1 MRIVT
6 TFVVLVFFVSLS
18 GNIWSQASSCSPAY
32 DPPHSSQTAIRL
44 DDSTHLF
51 LSWNGTTL
59 TFSSTKDKRWLHKT
73 NLGVYGSRLQPI
85 ASDGVLYMCEDEVI
99 GGISYT
105 NLRTYRS
112 NGHTS
117 GIVLKLYVEHLAVRN
132 GMLVAIGRDSTG
144 AVSVHVGDSSLRA
157 VDTWHVTSFDGKGL
171 PHDRNYSVVF
181 DDGSIVVKTDGMP
194 TDSAYV
200 STDAGL
206 TWSLTYAPL
215 LKPSMWVTY
224 DHGNLYAI
232 SGGYLMILRSPVTAD
247 TIVRFGPPVADVGF
261 YPALSIVDDLF
272 IVRRDV
278 LFESPRQAVRAYVY
292 DGRRQRQLVF
302 NLYADES
309 ADIIRHPDNGYLV
322 HASSRFIHFSREGI
336 RIDTLDAFR
345 HTSFTIKSTS
355 WPFGFLF
362 ADDATDGQGLVRSRD
377 HGRNWEEV
385 GPSILSRITDVRSV
399 GRNVVALDVNGY
411 CAVSTDQGW
420 TWSIKDLPSRP
431 LTLASRRGGTHRS
444 QSYLAVVTQDTTYLV
459 DSLGTLHPYRTY
471 PRMTPLRVEF
481 DANGNL
487 IVLTDENKVLRIT
500 PNEVLTLPLVS
511 GVTYPGSI
519 GISDSNQIVIAT
531 SNGPAMY
538 DEDQQSWQIVRLGI
552 GTRHVMFA
560 SPRIVNNRLYA
571 YDMNGADSW
580 LFDIDSLKWLSIS
593 EPKDFWSFTD
603 KHPSPFDIPVR
614 SSMICYGIHVDQ
626 PRFDSDFT
634 WERVLNY
641 ADIDQLR
648 RIDDFPY
655 RDFEFVS
662 HVIHPQ
668 TQNVNVFV
676 SNNGD
681 VVTFDSSAKM
691 MDHVSTYGQLLDVDD
706 RLNATYTLYDNILFR
721 RRRLDTLA
729 TPLFDVTRIRMLFF
743 TTVPDSSDIFYAG
756 LQVDT
761 ATAITIIRYD
771 SVITTLGYLTLDS
784 TSSLPLLP
792 PTAILRDDGSDALVI
807 TCGPARWVWSTSSL
821 QLADTTMICIE
832 NDGRSTVVPVLGSP
846 RAAVQVGSNLVTT
859 SLLADKT
866 HCDIFSTIR
875 PFDRRS
881 SLTVPTGNPS
891 SLHRINEI
899 PGTSCALLATL
910 DTTRR
915 HLQFAV
921 VSVPSSSVVDT
932 VSIPFDGPTYNARER
947 FFHVGPRPVSAYNYV
962 FLGYP
967 YTHNILRWK
976 PNGVLLVSSVDA
988 EFVPTA
994 SMFWHN
1000 DGTTLRVEDP
1010 AMIIDVYDILGR
1022 HVARGLGSISL
1033 DGKRIVNCVRQPQ
1046 PTEPTVDSTPVCRC
1060 VAIDAP

>member
-1 MRIVT
+1 MSITT
-6 TFVVLVFFVSLS
+6 TFIALVFFVSLS

-32 DPPHSSQTAIRL
+32 DPPQASRTAIRL

-51 LSWNGTTL
+51 LSWNGATL
-59 TFSSTKDKRWLHKT
+59 TFCSTNDNLWLHKT
-73 NLGVYGSRLQPI
+73 NLGVHGSRLHPM
-85 ASDGVLYMCEDEVI
+85 ASDGVLYTCEIDVI
-99 GGISYT
+99 DGTSYT

-112 NGHTS
+112 NGQTS
-117 GIVLKLYVEHLAVRN
+117 GIVLKLHVEHLAVSN
-132 GMLVAIGRDSTG
+132 GMVVAMGRDSTG
-144 AVSVHVGDSSLRA
+144 AVSVHVGDTSLRA

-194 TDSAYV
+194 PDSAIV

-206 TWSLTYAPL
+206 TWSMTYAPL

-224 DHGNLYAI
+224 DHGNLYTI

-247 TIVRFGPPVADVGF
+247 TIVRFDPPVADVGF

-278 LFESPRQAVRAYVY
+278 LFEHPRQAVRAYVY
-292 DGRRQRQLVF
+292 DGQRQRQLVF
-302 NLYADES
+302 NLNADES
-309 ADIIRHPDNGYLV
+309 ADVIRHPDNGYLV
-322 HASSRFIHFSREGI
+322 HSSSRFIHFSRDGI
-336 RIDTLDAFR
+336 RDDTLDAFR

-377 HGRNWEEV
+377 QGKNWEEV

-399 GRNVVALDVNGY
+399 GKNVVALDVNGY

-420 TWSIKDLPSRP
+420 TWSINELPSRP
-431 LTLASRRGGTHRS
+431 LALASRRGGTYRS
-444 QSYLAVVTQDTTYLV
+444 QSYLSVVTQDTTYLV
-459 DSLGTLHPYRTY
+459 DSLGVLQPYRTY

-481 DANGNL
+481 DAKGDL

-500 PNEVLTLPLVS
+500 PNEIITLPPVS

-519 GISDSNQIVIAT
+519 GVSDSNQIVIAT

-580 LFDIDSLKWLSIS
+580 LFDVESLTWLSLS
-593 EPKDFWSFTD
+593 EPKELWSFAD

-614 SSMICYGIHVDQ
+614 SSMICYGIHEDQ
-626 PRFDSDFT
+626 PRFDVNFT

-648 RIDDFPY
+648 RIGNFPY

-668 TQNVNVFV
+668 IQNVNVFV
-676 SNNGD
+676 GNNGD

-691 MDHVSTYGQLLDVDD
+691 LDHVSMYGQLLDVDD
-706 RLNATYTLYDNILFR
+706 RLSAIYALNEIFLFR
-721 RRRLDTLA
+721 RRGLDTLD
-729 TPLFDVTRIRMLFF
+729 TPIIDITRIRILFF
-743 TTVPDSSDIFYAG
+743 ATVPNSKSIFYAG
-756 LQVDT
+756 LQFDT
-761 ATAITIIRYD
+761 TTAVIIIRYD
-771 SVITTLGYLTLDS
+771 SVVTTLGRLTLDS
-784 TSSLPLLP
+784 SSSLPLLP
-792 PTAILRDDGSDALVI
+792 PTAILREDGSDALVI
-807 TCGPARWVWSTSSL
+807 TCGPARWEWSTSSL

-846 RAAVQVGSNLVTT
+846 RAAVQVGSNFVTT

-881 SLTVPTGNPS
+881 SLTVPTDSPS
-891 SLHRINEI
+891 TLHRINEI
-899 PGTSCALLATL
+899 PGNPCALLATL
-910 DTTRR
+910 DTTTRR
-915 HLQFAV
+915 LQFAV
-921 VSVPSSSVVDT
+921 VSVASSSVVDT
-932 VSIPFDGPTYNARER
+932 VSVSFDGPTHNTRER
-947 FFHVGPRPVSAYNYV
+947 FLYRGVRPVSAYDYV

-976 PNGVLLVSSVDA
+976 PKGVQLVTSVDT
-988 EFVPTA
+988 EIVPLA
-994 SMFWHN
+994 SMFWYD
-1000 DGTTLRVEDP
+1000 DGTTLYVEDP
-1010 AMIIDVYDILGR
+1010 SMIIDVYDILGR
-1022 HVARGLGSISL
+1022 HVLQGQGNISL
-1033 DGKRIVNCVRQPQ
+1033 EGFRIVNCVQQRQS
-1046 PTEPTVDSTPVCRC
+1046 TDSSYGTSPACRC
-1060 VAIDAP
+1060 IAVDEP